1 MKFHGEARF
10 VRNDADGYFSLNSIV
25 FLSVAFT
32 ADTTAYAPARGESTP
47 VGGKM
52 ILSYVALTS
61 SEVITVPSWNFTS
74 WRSFTVTVVLSAETA
89 GISAATSG
97 ITLVRSF
104 GSNLY
109 SRL

>member
-1 MKFHGEARF
+1 MKFHGEARL
-10 VRNDADGYFSLNSIV
+10 VRNDADGYFSLNSMV

-61 SEVITVPSWNFTS
+61 SEDITVPSWNFTS
-74 WRSFTVTVVLSAETA
+74 WRSFTVTVLLSEDTGGSKAAKA
-89 GISAATSG
+89 GM
-97 ITLVRSF
+97 TL
-104 GSNLY
+104 L
-109 SRL
+109 